1 MHFALSDSWI
11 DALRTALSVAAF
23 AGFAWALLSARRQS
37 CEANAQLAARLDT
50 ALGEIRKLSG
60 QLIVL
65 GGSIEAL
72 GTRVTQAQALA
83 QAQAQATAKVQAP
96 AQRQAPAPASGSNTR
111 GYETAIRMA
120 RSGASVE
127 EIVASCGTTRAEAK
141 LLRRLHECGD
151 PRRAEAGSQKIA

>member
-1 MHFALSDSWI
+1 MYFDSLDWIHGLRSALPF
-11 DALRTALSVAAF
+11 AAF
-23 AGFAWALLSARRQS
+23 VGFAWALVSSRRQAEEANSRLSARL
-37 CEANAQLAARLDT
+37 ET

-60 QLIVL
+60 QLIAL
-65 GGSIEAL
+65 GGSVDAL
-72 GTRVTQAQALA
+72 GTRLNQAQAE
-83 QAQAQATAKVQAP
+83 AKRP
-96 AQRQAPAPASGSNTR
+96 APAPVAAASSVNTR

-151 PRRAEAGSQKIA
+151 PRRADSEAVKIA